1 MMANNNGKSSLF
13 IGDLA
18 IFCSER
24 EIEDAFSPYGE
35 IQEIKIMRSEET
47 SRNLSYG
54 FIKFSS
60 ALAAKRAM
68 TELNGVILC
77 GRPLRIR
84 WATYKSKVGSKEP
97 KQDVLETSPVHVSFI
112 SYQIDK
118 LVTEESLR
126 ELFSKYGLVVDASIK
141 KSMIDTDVR
150 RQSGYGFV
158 HYSITGEGIHAAI
171 RAASS
176 LDDIT
181 VESVNYKCSL
191 SHNLNKYLTGEL
203 SMPAEDSQIPGR
215 PLSNN
220 LSNNM
225 HNGYQE
231 DLGLVDSEQFFH
243 SPPQPQA
250 QQMYNVSMPPPG
262 AGGPQM
268 YRPGGNNPLQLGMNN
283 GYQNQFAPPSNS
295 MYPLQQRQLPPQQQ
309 LPKYV
314 SQVPQAA
321 RNRPQSGPPLQQAP
335 QQQLHG
341 APGRPRSMNGY
352 QDLQNQLQ
360 QSQGYGN
367 NQNRMDPQQ
376 GQFGGRY
383 ENPPLDSRYQQQ
395 QGPGQSQNAG
405 MYGRPS
411 TQQSSYGGN
420 NNNLNMNNNMN
431 NNMNMYEMERDPH
444 QQLQGVFAR
453 GNLAQQR
460 ASQGTNNNNNLL
472 SAAVNGAF
480 QQNQQQN
487 QQQHQQQGQSQY
499 LNNNGYDRAP
509 SNNNNNS
516 NRYSMGNLNMNNNQF
531 QEHVGNIG
539 VQGQLRSG
547 VAPSGYNQQ
556 QPQARV
562 VSAPNLM
569 GPSGQNGANNPA
581 NRWSTGSYNVT
592 SPSSSPS
599 SVMPSVM
606 PPQPHQ
612 GRPLPVG
619 KPGMGMSQPQYA
631 PGPNTNY
638 NNNNNMNNMS
648 NNGYIQPPQQQ
659 QAQNYNNNFN
669 SNDYG
674 QNGFNTN
681 DLNANFNNLN
691 VQSQHTMSSQFNNAY
706 PLNTSM
712 YNNNGNNNNNFV
724 PNGLVVL
731 SPPPSPLQP
740 YGASPLVGAANL
752 FNPFQQGF
760 SPLFT
765 SVQGQLSPYV
775 AAPGMPGM
783 SPLLSPGQLI
793 PRDVMFEENM
803 SNVHNLFTPAT
814 AYYQGSP
821 AMALNDAHYSPAMF
835 QGNFTT
841 AGAAGNGFGN
851 NNNEYANN
859 AHNNAN
865 NANAPFDVKH
875 YANQRKSVSLKNRFN
890 SSGGGSSATSPTAAA
905 AAATASKQATKASAT
920 AEVTSAVDASPDAA
934 ASSTVGAEST
944 APTTASAAA
953 TAATTADADTA
964 SPNGFFANLDE
975 GSPLEPETERE
986 SDLAQCSELD
996 TSSPDVA
1003 SSESPLGAPPGMSLV
1018 PPAATVAGSVAE
1030 SPNKGVGS
1038 ARRSMIMKHAKQ
1050 LVA

>member
-1 MMANNNGKSSLF
+1 MANNSGKSSLF

-24 EIEDAFSPYGE
+24 EIEDAFSPFGE

-60 ALAAKRAM
+60 ALSAKRAM

-126 ELFSKYGLVVDASIK
+126 ELFSKYGVVVDASIK

-203 SMPAEDSQIPGR
+203 TMPAEDSQIPG
-215 PLSNN
+215 LAN
-220 LSNNM
+220 NNM
-225 HNGYQE
+225 HGGYQE
-231 DLGLVDSEQFFH
+231 DLGLVDSDQFFH
-243 SPPQPQA
+243 SPPQPSA
-250 QQMYNVSMPPPG
+250 QHLYNVSLPPT
-262 AGGPQM
+262 GGPQM
-268 YRPGGNNPLQLGMNN
+268 YRPGGNNPSQMGLTNG
-283 GYQNQFAPPSNS
+283 GYQSQFAPQSNS
-295 MYPLQQRQLPPQQQ
+295 LYPLQQRQLPQQQ

-321 RNRPQSGPPLQQAP
+321 RNRPQSGPPVVPP
-335 QQQLHG
+335 QPSSQFQHG
-341 APGRPRSMNGY
+341 GPGGRPRSMNGY

-360 QSQGYGN
+360 YQQMNGRVDQQQSYGGHYD
-367 NQNRMDPQQ
+367 NQSLDNRYPPQQ
-376 GQFGGRY
+376 GQ
-383 ENPPLDSRYQQQ
+383 NTV
-395 QGPGQSQNAG
+395 
-405 MYGRPS
+405 MYGRQLP
-411 TQQSSYGGN
+411 QPAGYGH
-420 NNNLNMNNNMN
+420 NNNL
-431 NNMNMYEMERDPH
+431 YEVDRDPH

-460 ASQGTNNNNNLL
+460 GSHNGNASNLV
-472 SAAVNGAF
+472 SAAVSGAF
-480 QQNQQQN
+480 HQQQN
-487 QQQHQQQGQSQY
+487 QSQY
-499 LNNNGYDRAP
+499 HSTNNAGYDRTQ
-509 SNNNNNS
+509 SSNS
-516 NRYSMGNLNMNNNQF
+516 NRYSTNLNLNNNQF
-531 QEHVGNIG
+531 QEHLGSIG

-547 VAPSGYNQQ
+547 VAPSPYNHTQQ
-556 QPQARV
+556 GQQNQARV
-562 VSAPNLM
+562 VSAPNIM
-569 GPSGQNGANNPA
+569 GTAGQNHTNNA
-581 NRWSTGSYNVT
+581 SNRWSTGSYNVT
-592 SPSSSPS
+592 SPTS
-599 SVMPSVM
+599 SVSAAMSSVL
-606 PPQPHQ
+606 PPPPQ

-619 KPGMGMSQPQYA
+619 KPGMPPISQSQAQYA
-631 PGPNTNY
+631 PGPNTNFH
-638 NNNNNMNNMS
+638 NTN
-648 NNGYIQPPQQQ
+648 NNGYPQPPQPP
-659 QAQNYNNNFN
+659 QNYNNNFSTN
-669 SNDYG
+669 TYG
-674 QNGFNTN
+674 QNAYNTN
-681 DLNANFNNLN
+681 ELSNNFNNLN
-691 VQSQHTMSSQFNNAY
+691 LQSNHTMSSQLNNAF

-712 YNNNGNNNNNFV
+712 YANNAATTNNGYAAT
-724 PNGLVVL
+724 GLVVI

-740 YGASPLVGAANL
+740 YGASPLMGSATL

-775 AAPGMPGM
+775 AAPVMSGM
-783 SPLLSPGQLI
+783 SPMLSPGQLV
-793 PRDVMFEENM
+793 PRDVVFEENM

-821 AMALNDAHYSPAMF
+821 VMALNDAHYSPAMF
-835 QGNFTT
+835 QGNFATD
-841 AGAAGNGFGN
+841 NGFDKSQHSNSNG
-851 NNNEYANN
+851 
-859 AHNNAN
+859 
-865 NANAPFDVKH
+865 NAPFDVRH
-875 YANQRKSVSLKNRFN
+875 YGNQRKAAAQKSRFN
-890 SSGGGSSATSPTAAA
+890 SSGSGSNQTSPTEVP
-905 AAATASKQATKASAT
+905 ATSTEKVEGAVVADGASSADISNTT
-920 AEVTSAVDASPDAA
+920 ATSASVN
-934 ASSTVGAEST
+934 STVTVADSN
-944 APTTASAAA
+944 A
-953 TAATTADADTA
+953 TNAATTTSSGEIAP
-964 SPNGFFANLDE
+964 SEGFFANLDE

-986 SDLAQCSELD
+986 NDLVQCSELD
-996 TSSPDVA
+996 CSPETTGVI
-1003 SSESPLGAPPGMSLV
+1003 GAPPGF
-1018 PPAATVAGSVAE
+1018 PAVVASANNAGVVME

-1038 ARRSMIMKHAKQ
+1038 ARRSMIMKHAKS